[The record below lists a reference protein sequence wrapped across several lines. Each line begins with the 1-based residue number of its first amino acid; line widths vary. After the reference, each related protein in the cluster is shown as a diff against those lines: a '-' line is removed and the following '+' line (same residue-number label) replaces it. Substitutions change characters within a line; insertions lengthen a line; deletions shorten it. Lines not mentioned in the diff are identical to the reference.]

1 VGQPPST
8 ATKPL
13 SCDLLARIGS
23 PRKSPVQMIL
33 WQFASVNADFGLTI
47 YPNNPSKLRQ
57 SRLRRI
63 YDETF
68 LLVCHFVILHA
79 VVLLTNMA
87 LTQGQE
93 GCGQGIALVAECY
106 EGTKVVEYSN
116 VCCTPGTFWLWV
128 AGLELPSLLRGYS
141 HCIPPATGTHTTTNW
156 SWDENCPSCGGEPPT
171 CCNGAYN
178 AGIAISALTALR
190 VASASSDP
198 QSLWIRPDRAST

>member
-1 VGQPPST
+1 
-8 ATKPL
+8 
-13 SCDLLARIGS
+13 
-23 PRKSPVQMIL
+23 MIL

-106 EGTKVVEYSN
+106 EGTKVVEYGN

-128 AGLELPSLLRGYS
+128 AGLGLPSLLRGYS
-141 HCIPPATGTHTTTNW
+141 HRIPPQQVLIPLPIGPGTKTALVAAANRQLAATG
-156 SWDENCPSCGGEPPT
+156 
-171 CCNGAYN
+171 
-178 AGIAISALTALR
+178 LTMPGPLFLR
-190 VASASSDP
+190 
-198 QSLWIRPDRAST
+198 